1 MNRRV
6 YYEINRRDDTRY
18 VLVESYED
26 DESTDSEDAYEDVF
40 CCDFDVDA
48 LSSVDIDLDEIDDF
62 LNEDEDVQMET

>member
-6 YYEINRRDDTRY
+6 YYEITRRDDTRY
-18 VLVESYED
+18 VLVESCED
-26 DESTDSEDAYEDVF
+26 DESTGSEDDEDAF
-40 CCDFDVDA
+40 CYDFDVDA